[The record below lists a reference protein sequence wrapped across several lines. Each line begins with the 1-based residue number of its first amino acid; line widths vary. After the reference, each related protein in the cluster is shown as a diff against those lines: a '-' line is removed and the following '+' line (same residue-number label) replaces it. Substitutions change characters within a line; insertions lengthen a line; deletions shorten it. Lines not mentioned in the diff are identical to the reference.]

1 MLVRMEKVLVAATRR
16 RYDDT
21 VCSAAGALLPD
32 VGGGA
37 LVAAV
42 AESNTEGPRFSEAPT
57 NRGRSGK
64 FRGAQKTRAHFGPA
78 GDEDLSSLPIF
89 WD

>member
-1 MLVRMEKVLVAATRR
+1 MTRIGGGSGLLMATVAVAMLVRMEKVLVAATRR
-16 RYDDT
+16 RYDGP

-57 NRGRSGK
+57 NRGHSGK
-64 FRGAQKTRAHFGPA
+64 FRGA
-78 GDEDLSSLPIF
+78 
-89 WD
+89 